1 MSDMFDTRWLEPLR
15 LTLQGIADRMQ
26 HCLVSGAHSTVAREG
41 GDCAAALFLPDGRLL
56 AQARSLPLLLGSLIP
71 AVEAVIGHFPVDT
84 MRPGDGFLLNDPW
97 HGGSHLPDLVV
108 VRPIIVDGT
117 VVTLAAN
124 NLHHQDVGG
133 LTPGSLPPDAR
144 EIFHEGM
151 RIPPVQA
158 WRDDTGDAA
167 VRTILRANSRT
178 PHLLDGDLGAQWAA
192 ACLGDREIGR
202 LVGRHGRDAFLEGS
216 TRLIAEAER
225 MTRLTLQCLPDGQA
239 QWDDAL
245 DGDGIGEDPVRLHVT
260 VRKHG
265 NGLDIDFTG
274 SQAQTTGPVNAS
286 PAAMLSAA
294 LFFMRTLVPDA
305 PNNAGCLAPLRFIL
319 PPGSVVNPDFPAAL
333 NARTATVKLAV
344 NAVLGAWSRY
354 MASVAGQRGD
364 APMASAAAN
373 AGVATVISVGG
384 RREDGRRYFFTEII
398 ASGTG
403 GSSVDSGV
411 AGISS
416 DVSNARNT
424 PVEILEARAPVRVR
438 NYAVNTGSGGAGLH
452 RGGDGVMRSW
462 TLLDGTATVSYRGE
476 RHLHRA
482 QGLDGGRPGGCSAA
496 WVERH
501 DGTRQD
507 LPARARVDLV
517 AGDALVIRTAGGG
530 GWGPPP
536 A

>member
-1 MSDMFDTRWLEPLR
+1 MPETFDMRWLEPLR

-26 HCLVSGAHSTVAREG
+26 HCLVAGAHSTVAREG

-71 AVEAVIGHFPVDT
+71 AVSAVIERFPVDT
-84 MRPGDGFLLNDPW
+84 MRAGDGFLLNDPW

-108 VRPIIVDGT
+108 VRPILVDGA
-117 VVTLAAN
+117 VMALAAS

-133 LTPGSLPPDAR
+133 MTPGSLPPDAR

-151 RIPPVQA
+151 RIPPVRA
-158 WRDDTGDAA
+158 WRDDTGDEA
-167 VRTILRANSRT
+167 VRAILRANSRT
-178 PHLLDGDLGAQWAA
+178 PDLLDGDLGAQWAA

-202 LVGRHGRDAFLEGS
+202 LVARHGCDAFLEGGA
-216 TRLIAEAER
+216 RLIAETER
-225 MTRLTLQCLPDGQA
+225 MTRLTLQYLPDGQA

-265 NGLDIDFTG
+265 DGLDIDFTG
-274 SQAQTTGPVNAS
+274 SQAQTAGPVNAS

-305 PNNAGCLAPLRFIL
+305 PNNAGCLVPLRFVL

-333 NARTATVKLAV
+333 NARTATVKLAA

-354 MASVAGQRGD
+354 LASVAGRMPD
-364 APMASAAAN
+364 APADRVAAN

-384 RREDGRRYFFTEII
+384 RRRDGTRYFFTEII

-403 GSSVDSGV
+403 GSSVDDGV
-411 AGISS
+411 AGMST

-424 PVEILEARAPVRVR
+424 PVEILEARAPVCVR
-438 NYAVNTGSGGAGLH
+438 DYAVNTGSGGAGLH
-452 RGGDGVMRSW
+452 RGGDGVVRSW
-462 TLLDGTATVSYRGE
+462 TLLEGTASVSYRGE

-482 QGLDGGRPGGCSAA
+482 QGLDGGCAGACSAA
-496 WVERH
+496 WVERR

-507 LPARARVDLV
+507 LPARARVDLA
-517 AGDALVIRTAGGG
+517 AGDSLVVCTAGGG
-530 GWGPPP
+530 GWGMPPP
-536 A
+536 